1 MRRSRF
7 VMIVALLTALIFC
20 VETSAVSAASLSEVR
35 KNIQSKQQEIKDSK
49 EKEQDLSDKIAAM
62 EKQISSKEAD
72 ISKLEKAIGEAETQ
86 LGTLQKQLKEAE
98 AKVDQQD
105 EDLGSRLRNMY
116 KNGSIGFIDVLLDSD
131 NISEFLTNLDMV
143 QKVYSQDQDTL
154 ETLKEASAEIDKK
167 KKEIESLQSELT
179 ASKELVQ
186 EEKQSLQAD
195 KTEVEKQK
203 ATVTA
208 DIAESEDEL
217 DQMQDEEAAIEEAI
231 RAEEKRKAEEAA
243 KAAAAAEAA
252 KKNNSSSSSSSSSSS
267 KPSSSK
273 PSSSSS
279 SKPSTRGKLTTYKG
293 LTMQFPAPSMTRKSS
308 NFGYRIH
315 PIKHTKRL
323 HAGVDLAAPGGSPIV
338 AAMSGR
344 VILARAGSGYGNYI
358 IVDHGNGYA
367 TLYAH
372 CSKLLVKKGQ
382 SVSRGQQIAKVG
394 STGASTGNHLH
405 FEVRVKGT
413 PVNPASYIGL

>member
-105 EDLGSRLRNMY
+105 EDLCSRLRNMY

-231 RAEEKRKAEEAA
+231 RAEEKRKAEEV
-243 KAAAAAEAA
+243 A

-279 SKPSTRGKLTTYKG
+279 SKPSTSGKLTTYKG

-382 SVSRGQQIAKVG
+382 RVSRGQQIAKVG

-413 PVNPASYIGL
+413 PVNPAPYIGL

>member
-105 EDLGSRLRNMY
+105 EDLCSRLRNMY

-231 RAEEKRKAEEAA
+231 RAEEKRRAE
-243 KAAAAAEAA
+243 EAA

-279 SKPSTRGKLTTYKG
+279 SKPSTSGKLTTYKG

-382 SVSRGQQIAKVG
+382 RVSRGQQIAKVG

-413 PVNPASYIGL
+413 PVNPAPYIGL

>member
-243 KAAAAAEAA
+243 K
-252 KKNNSSSSSSSSSSS
+252 KNNSSSSSSSSSSS

-279 SKPSTRGKLTTYKG
+279 SKPSKSGKLTTYKG

-413 PVNPASYIGL
+413 PVNPAPYIGL

>member
-243 KAAAAAEAA
+243 K
-252 KKNNSSSSSSSSSSS
+252 KNNSSSSSSSSSSS

-279 SKPSTRGKLTTYKG
+279 SKPSTSGKLTTYKG

-382 SVSRGQQIAKVG
+382 SVSRGQKIAKVG

-413 PVNPASYIGL
+413 PVNPAPYIGL

>member
-72 ISKLEKAIGEAETQ
+72 ISKLEKAIGEAETR

-105 EDLGSRLRNMY
+105 EDLCSRLRNMY

-243 KAAAAAEAA
+243 K
-252 KKNNSSSSSSSSSSS
+252 KNNSSSSSSSSSSS

-279 SKPSTRGKLTTYKG
+279 SKPSTSGKLTTYKG

-382 SVSRGQQIAKVG
+382 RVSRGQQIAKVG

-413 PVNPASYIGL
+413 PVNPAPYIGL

>member
-72 ISKLEKAIGEAETQ
+72 ISKLEKAIGEAETR

-105 EDLGSRLRNMY
+105 EDLCSRLRNMY

-243 KAAAAAEAA
+243 K
-252 KKNNSSSSSSSSSSS
+252 KNNSSSSSSSSSSS

-279 SKPSTRGKLTTYKG
+279 SKPSTSGKLTTYKG

-382 SVSRGQQIAKVG
+382 SVSRGQKIAKVG

-413 PVNPASYIGL
+413 PVNPAPYIGL

>member
-154 ETLKEASAEIDKK
+154 ETLKEASAEIDSK

-243 KAAAAAEAA
+243 K
-252 KKNNSSSSSSSSSSS
+252 KNNSSSSSSSSSSS

-279 SKPSTRGKLTTYKG
+279 SKPSTSGKLTTYKG

-308 NFGYRIH
+308 NFGYRTH

-382 SVSRGQQIAKVG
+382 SVSRGQKIAKVG

-413 PVNPASYIGL
+413 PVNPAPYIGL

>member
-243 KAAAAAEAA
+243 K
-252 KKNNSSSSSSSSSSS
+252 KNNSSSSSSSSSSS

-279 SKPSTRGKLTTYKG
+279 SKPSTSGKLTTYKG
-293 LTMQFPAPSMTRKSS
+293 VTMQFPAPSMTRKSS
-308 NFGYRIH
+308 NFGYRTH

-338 AAMSGR
+338 AAMSGK
-344 VILARAGSGYGNYI
+344 VILARSGSGYGNYI

-394 STGASTGNHLH
+394 STGLSTGYHLH
-405 FEVRVKGT
+405 FEVRVKGS
-413 PVNPASYIGL
+413 PVNPAPYIGLT

>member
-7 VMIVALLTALIFC
+7 VMIVALLTALIIC

-105 EDLGSRLRNMY
+105 EDLCSRLRNMY

-186 EEKQSLQAD
+186 EVTSVAGLTFQ
-195 KTEVEKQK
+195 KTM
-203 ATVTA
+203 T
-208 DIAESEDEL
+208 
-217 DQMQDEEAAIEEAI
+217 
-231 RAEEKRKAEEAA
+231 
-243 KAAAAAEAA
+243 
-252 KKNNSSSSSSSSSSS
+252 KKNS
-267 KPSSSK
+267 
-273 PSSSSS
+273 
-279 SKPSTRGKLTTYKG
+279 
-293 LTMQFPAPSMTRKSS
+293 
-308 NFGYRIH
+308 
-315 PIKHTKRL
+315 
-323 HAGVDLAAPGGSPIV
+323 LA
-338 AAMSGR
+338 
-344 VILARAGSGYGNYI
+344 
-358 IVDHGNGYA
+358 
-367 TLYAH
+367 
-372 CSKLLVKKGQ
+372 
-382 SVSRGQQIAKVG
+382 
-394 STGASTGNHLH
+394 
-405 FEVRVKGT
+405 F
-413 PVNPASYIGL
+413 

>member
-243 KAAAAAEAA
+243 K
-252 KKNNSSSSSSSSSSS
+252 KNNSSSSSSSSSSS

-279 SKPSTRGKLTTYKG
+279 SKPSTSGKLTTYKG

-382 SVSRGQQIAKVG
+382 RVSRGQQIAKVG

-413 PVNPASYIGL
+413 PVNPAPYIGL

>member
-20 VETSAVSAASLSEVR
+20 VETTAVSAASLSQVR
-35 KNIQSKQQEIKDSK
+35 KNIQSKQQELKESK
-49 EKEQDLSDKIAAM
+49 KQEKNLSDQIDTM
-62 EKQISSKEAD
+62 ESQISSKETD
-72 ISKLEKAIGEAETQ
+72 ISKLETAIGEAETQ
-86 LGTLQKQLKEAE
+86 LGTLKTQLKEAQDR
-98 AKVDQQD
+98 VDEQD
-105 EDLGSRLRNMY
+105 DHLNSRLRNMY

-154 ETLKEASAEIDKK
+154 ETLKDTYAEIDNK

-186 EEKQSLQAD
+186 EEKQSLQQD
-195 KTEVEKQK
+195 KAEVEKQK
-203 ATVTA
+203 AAVTA

-217 DQMQDEEAAIEEAI
+217 DQMQEEEAAIEAAI
-231 RAEEKRKAEEAA
+231 RAEEQRRAEEAA
-243 KAAAAAEAA
+243 KAAAA
-252 KKNNSSSSSSSSSSS
+252 KKNNSSSSSSSS
-267 KPSSSK
+267 KPSSSG
-273 PSSSSS
+273 SSA
-279 SKPSTRGKLTTYKG
+279 STPVKKGKLTTYKG
-293 LTMQFPAPSMTRKSS
+293 QTMQFPAPSMTRKSS

-323 HAGVDLAAPGGSPIV
+323 HAGVDLAAPGGSAIV
-338 AAMSGR
+338 AAMSGK

-358 IVDHGNGYA
+358 IVDHGNGYT

-372 CSKLLVKKGQ
+372 CSKLLVKKGRT
-382 SVSRGQQIAKVG
+382 VSRGQQIAKVG

-405 FEVRVKGT
+405 FEVRIKGS
-413 PVNPASYIGL
+413 PVNPAPYIGL

>member
-1 MRRSRF
+1 
-7 VMIVALLTALIFC
+7 
-20 VETSAVSAASLSEVR
+20 
-35 KNIQSKQQEIKDSK
+35 
-49 EKEQDLSDKIAAM
+49 
-62 EKQISSKEAD
+62 
-72 ISKLEKAIGEAETQ
+72 
-86 LGTLQKQLKEAE
+86 
-98 AKVDQQD
+98 
-105 EDLGSRLRNMY
+105 
-116 KNGSIGFIDVLLDSD
+116 
-131 NISEFLTNLDMV
+131 
-143 QKVYSQDQDTL
+143 
-154 ETLKEASAEIDKK
+154 
-167 KKEIESLQSELT
+167 
-179 ASKELVQ
+179 
-186 EEKQSLQAD
+186 
-195 KTEVEKQK
+195 
-203 ATVTA
+203 
-208 DIAESEDEL
+208 
-217 DQMQDEEAAIEEAI
+217 MQDEEAAIEEAI

-252 KKNNSSSSSSSSSSS
+252 KKNNSYSSSSSSSSS

-413 PVNPASYIGL
+413 PVNPAPYIGL

>member
-105 EDLGSRLRNMY
+105 EDLCSRLRNMY

-243 KAAAAAEAA
+243 K
-252 KKNNSSSSSSSSSSS
+252 KNNSSSSSSSSSSS

-279 SKPSTRGKLTTYKG
+279 SKPSTSGKLTTYKG

-382 SVSRGQQIAKVG
+382 SVSRGQKIAKVG

-413 PVNPASYIGL
+413 PVNPAPYIGL

>member
-154 ETLKEASAEIDKK
+154 ETVKYASPEIDKN
-167 KKEIESLQSELT
+167 KKEIQSRHSELT
-179 ASKELVQ
+179 ATKQLVD
-186 EEKQSLQAD
+186 EENKSLPAD
-195 KTEVEKQK
+195 ETQVEKQRK
-203 ATVTA
+203 LRLLRTLQNRKMNLIRCRMKKLRSRKRSVPKRRERLKKLQRPQLRLRLQRRITA
-208 DIAESEDEL
+208 LPAVPRAHPRNRARQSQVHCHL
-217 DQMQDEEAAIEEAI
+217 PSRLQAA
-231 RAEEKRKAEEAA
+231 
-243 KAAAAAEAA
+243 
-252 KKNNSSSSSSSSSSS
+252 S
-267 KPSSSK
+267 
-273 PSSSSS
+273 
-279 SKPSTRGKLTTYKG
+279 
-293 LTMQFPAPSMTRKSS
+293 
-308 NFGYRIH
+308 
-315 PIKHTKRL
+315 
-323 HAGVDLAAPGGSPIV
+323 
-338 AAMSGR
+338 
-344 VILARAGSGYGNYI
+344 
-358 IVDHGNGYA
+358 
-367 TLYAH
+367 
-372 CSKLLVKKGQ
+372 
-382 SVSRGQQIAKVG
+382 
-394 STGASTGNHLH
+394 
-405 FEVRVKGT
+405 
-413 PVNPASYIGL
+413 

>member
-105 EDLGSRLRNMY
+105 EDLCSRLRNMY

-243 KAAAAAEAA
+243 K
-252 KKNNSSSSSSSSSSS
+252 KNNSSSSSSSSSSS

-279 SKPSTRGKLTTYKG
+279 SKPSTSGKLTTYKG

-338 AAMSGR
+338 VAMSGR

-382 SVSRGQQIAKVG
+382 RVSRGQQIAKVG

-413 PVNPASYIGL
+413 PVNPAPYIGL

>member
-243 KAAAAAEAA
+243 K
-252 KKNNSSSSSSSSSSS
+252 KNNSSSSSSSSSSS

-279 SKPSTRGKLTTYKG
+279 SKPSTSGKLTTYKG

-413 PVNPASYIGL
+413 PVNPAPYIGL

>member
-105 EDLGSRLRNMY
+105 EDLCSRLRNMY

-243 KAAAAAEAA
+243 K
-252 KKNNSSSSSSSSSSS
+252 KNNSSSSSSSSSSS

-279 SKPSTRGKLTTYKG
+279 SKPSTSGKLTTYKG

-382 SVSRGQQIAKVG
+382 RVSRGQQIAKVG

-413 PVNPASYIGL
+413 PVNPAPYIGL